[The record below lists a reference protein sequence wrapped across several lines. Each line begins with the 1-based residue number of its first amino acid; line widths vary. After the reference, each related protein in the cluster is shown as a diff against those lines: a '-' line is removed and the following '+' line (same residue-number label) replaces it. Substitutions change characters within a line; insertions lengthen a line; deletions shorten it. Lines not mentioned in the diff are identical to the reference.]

1 MNPETK
7 IQNDI
12 RVALS
17 AHGCLMIRT
26 NTGTVKTVDGRMF
39 TAGPPN
45 GWPDLSGYRKAD
57 GRMILVEVKTAKGRL
72 RDDQKHMAKIFSKT
86 PGLIYGVCRSAEDAI
101 KLVDSVPVIKEG
113 ES

>member
-1 MNPETK
+1 MNPEAI

-45 GWPDLSGYRKAD
+45 GWADLSGYRKAD
-57 GRMILVEVKTAKGRL
+57 GRFIAIEVKTQNGRL
-72 RDDQKHMAKIFSKT
+72 RPDQKKMAALYAQSPI
-86 PGLIYGVCRSAEDAI
+86 IYGVCRSAEDAI
-101 KLVDSVPVIKEG
+101 KLVDSVPIIKEG